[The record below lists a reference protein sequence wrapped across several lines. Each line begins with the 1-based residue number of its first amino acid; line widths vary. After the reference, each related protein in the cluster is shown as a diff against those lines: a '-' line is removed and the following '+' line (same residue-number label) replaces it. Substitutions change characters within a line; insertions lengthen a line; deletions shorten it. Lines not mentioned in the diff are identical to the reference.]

1 MAVDTA
7 SWFIPLPAGT
17 QGRLLDSCAGEGEIA
32 DLLGVLLNCE
42 TWGCELFPYRAE
54 KAAARMEKC
63 HSAAWESCWLTD
75 VWIILLW
82 CIPLFIDD
90 WQGDEKQLKLAFQK
104 SIPISQLS
112 SGVLAFVIPP
122 RILCLAEF
130 NRWRW
135 LFPADRRD

>member
-1 MAVDTA
+1 
-7 SWFIPLPAGT
+7 
-17 QGRLLDSCAGEGEIA
+17 
-32 DLLGVLLNCE
+32 
-42 TWGCELFPYRAE
+42 
-54 KAAARMEKC
+54 
-63 HSAAWESCWLTD
+63 LTD

-112 SGVLAFVIPP
+112 SGVLAFVIPL

-130 NRWRW
+130 NRWR
-135 LFPADRRD
+135 